1 MKKTTN
7 NRNATANKY
16 NYAAYK
22 SGKVYKSGK
31 KTIIVWD
38 DLAQM
43 MMGNGLP
50 AQGCRVLKEKGGKEK
65 K

>member
-1 MKKTTN
+1 MKKNNTTV
-7 NRNATANKY
+7 NANET
-16 NYAAYK
+16 NYSYTSYK
-22 SGKVYKSGK
+22 NGNQ
-31 KTIIVWD
+31 TIMVWD
-38 DLAQM
+38 DLARM

>member
-1 MKKTTN
+1 MKKNNTTTATTN
-7 NRNATANKY
+7 N
-16 NYAAYK
+16 NYSYSTYK
-22 SGKVYKSGK
+22 SGNQ
-31 KTIIVWD
+31 TIIVWD

-50 AQGCRVLKEKGGKEK
+50 PMGCRILKDKEK

>member
-1 MKKTTN
+1 MKKNNTTV
-7 NRNATANKY
+7 NANET
-16 NYAAYK
+16 NYSYTSYK
-22 SGKVYKSGK
+22 SGNQ
-31 KTIIVWD
+31 TIMVWD
-38 DLAQM
+38 DLARM